1 MIQSQSKVVQEVDIL
16 SIIRDVGKKNKKLQA
31 KILQEIEKSVDKN
44 SSEFDE
50 LRKFVLDEIN
60 GYTRSI
66 MRDIFGDI
74 EFMIPS

>member
-16 SIIRDVGKKNKKLQA
+16 SIIRDVGKRNKKLQA
-31 KILQEIEKSVDKN
+31 KLLQEIEKNVDKN
-44 SSEFDE
+44 SLEFDE
-50 LRKFVLDEIN
+50 LRKFVLDEVN